1 MYQVEYLST
10 EMMGET
16 GAGFQQAAGGD
27 SSPVAWVP
35 PKRIC
40 LFLLVWPQLS
50 SLTPFPSQRCPHL
63 RPRVPSKDPGPIH
76 SEETHPSGAFFLT
89 ASSRS
94 LFHAK
99 QPQTALESGAACVRD
114 HQVIDKKQQHFCLF
128 ISISDSVCGHLV
140 KRSSFIGA
148 CLLQRFLMAWL
159 KTTTVIIVF
168 PAPNNRRK
176 SQHPFDWKMAFMRL
190 LRCLPQD
197 AAE

>member
-1 MYQVEYLST
+1 MYQVEYLLT

-76 SEETHPSGAFFLT
+76 SEETHPSGAFFFLQPHQGRCFT
-89 ASSRS
+89 QNNPKPHLRVELRAWEIIKSSLRNS
-94 LFHAK
+94 NVSAFSF
-99 QPQTALESGAACVRD
+99 Q
-114 HQVIDKKQQHFCLF
+114 
-128 ISISDSVCGHLV
+128 SDSVCGHLV

-176 SQHPFDWKMAFMRL
+176 SQHPSDWKMAFMRL

>member
-1 MYQVEYLST
+1 
-10 EMMGET
+10 MMRET
-16 GAGFQQAAGGD
+16 GAGFQAAGGD

-76 SEETHPSGAFFLT
+76 SEETHPSGTFFFT

-99 QPQTALESGAACVRD
+99 QPQTAPESRTPCVSD
-114 HQVIDKKQQHFCLF
+114 HQVIVKKQQHFGLLILIF
-128 ISISDSVCGHLV
+128 DSVGGHLV
-140 KRSSFIGA
+140 K
-148 CLLQRFLMAWL
+148 
-159 KTTTVIIVF
+159 KVF
-168 PAPNNRRK
+168 YRRVFVAAFPNGMIKNNNSDNSVPSTK
-176 SQHPFDWKMAFMRL
+176 Q
-190 LRCLPQD
+190 
-197 AAE
+197 